1 MPRLTVSLRIVVVLS
16 AAAVVTA
23 ARAGASE
30 HPPVHANRG
39 VTAVT
44 ISAAPDPASPA
55 AAVVI
60 SGTVAGPE
68 RAGALVTVWR
78 MLPREARFHV
88 ALSAITDARGR
99 YAVILP
105 PAAVMTNAQWYAS
118 AGGVRS
124 EPASQSVTALISLR
138 PSTTLVAPGDRI
150 VLSGHVTPSHGGN
163 RILIEQLRRNRWSV
177 IATRAL
183 NGGSNFAY
191 ARRFTA
197 GEVRL
202 RAVLPSNPRNAESDR
217 RP

>member
-1 MPRLTVSLRIVVVLS
+1 M
-16 AAAVVTA
+16 
-23 ARAGASE
+23 
-30 HPPVHANRG
+30 
-39 VTAVT
+39 T
-44 ISAAPDPASPA
+44 ITAAPDPASPA

-138 PSTTLVAPGDRI
+138 PSTTLVAPGDRV
-150 VLSGHVTPSHGGN
+150 VLSGHVTPWHGGN
-163 RILIEQLRRNRWSV
+163 RILIEQLRRNRWQRDRDPSAERRIELRLQRAGSRLGRFGSV
-177 IATRAL
+177 RCCRPTPATR
-183 NGGSNFAY
+183 
-191 ARRFTA
+191 RPT
-197 GEVRL
+197 
-202 RAVLPSNPRNAESDR
+202 R